1 MASKEKRTVLVTGG
15 CGFIGSNFVRLL
27 LRDRPHWRIINLD
40 LLTYAGN
47 AENLADVEKSPQYS
61 FVHGDINDRALVGKL
76 LTEEV
81 WAIVNFAAETHV
93 DRSILESGEF
103 IRTNLLGTE
112 TLLAAA
118 LAGQERRSL
127 PRFLQVSTD
136 EVYGSLGERGVFSEE
151 DVLAPS
157 SPYAASKAGADLLAL
172 AFYKTYGLTTLIT
185 RSSNN
190 YGPYQF
196 PEKVIPLFIT
206 NALADQPLPLYGD
219 GLNVRDWLYVEDN
232 CRAVLRVLEQG
243 KAGNIYN
250 VGGGHELTNLA
261 LTELLLD
268 ALGKP
273 RSLVRFV
280 PDRLGHDR
288 RYALDCQKVFRELG
302 WQPLVDFPGGLERT
316 IRWYVENRS
325 WWERVRSGSFRSYY
339 RKQYGDRLAEG
350 KGLETGRSGPEEAEP
365 PGSLGP
371 AGAEGPR

>member
-1 MASKEKRTVLVTGG
+1 MASKMASEDKRTVLVTGG

-27 LRDRPHWRIINLD
+27 LAERPHWSIINLD

-47 AENLADVEKSPQYS
+47 PENLADVAENPQYR
-61 FVHGDINDRALVGKL
+61 FVQGDIADPALVRKL
-76 LTEEV
+76 LAEEV
-81 WAIVNFAAETHV
+81 WAVVNFAAETHV
-93 DRSILESGEF
+93 DRSILDSGDF
-103 IRTNLLGTE
+103 VRTNVMGAE

-118 LAGQERRSL
+118 LAAKV

-136 EVYGSLGERGVFSEE
+136 EVYGSLGERGAFSEE

-157 SPYAASKAGADLLAL
+157 SPYAASKAAADLLAL
-172 AFYKTYGLTTLIT
+172 TFCKTFGVTVLVT

-232 CRAVLRVLEQG
+232 CRGILRVLEQAE
-243 KAGNIYN
+243 AGSIYN
-250 VGGGHELTNLA
+250 IGGGHEMTNLA

-273 RSLVRFV
+273 RSLIRFV

-288 RYALDCQKVFRELG
+288 RYALNCRRVFRELG
-302 WQPLVDFPGGLERT
+302 WQPLVNFQGGMERT
-316 IRWYVENRS
+316 IHWYVENRS

-339 RKQYGDRLAEG
+339 RQQYADRLAEG
-350 KGLETGRSGPEEAEP
+350 RAQKP
-365 PGSLGP
+365 P
-371 AGAEGPR
+371 AGDRSSDG